1 MGPTALH
8 PSRHGLPPSPSP
20 FPYRLEIAVCLSQ
33 NLTEVEH
40 QNRITE
46 DCCLTIDRTTP
57 ARNIMRVLNVSVFFF
72 SQAPFEICHLDYEN
86 THACGRVA
94 IVTLRVC
101 DRIENQRYTYMHVR
115 ARQYLGAIT
124 LRTKY

>member
-8 PSRHGLPPSPSP
+8 PSRHGLPPSPSS

-40 QNRITE
+40 QNRITQ

-72 SQAPFEICHLDYEN
+72 LKLRLKSVTSIMKIRM
-86 THACGRVA
+86 RVA